1 MPHHVCFCPENHAL
15 YQNFFLVLRYK
26 RPECIGIFQRIAQA
40 VIRPVVNQRTVFL
53 ELLNLLGHRFL
64 FLV

>member
-40 VIRPVVNQRTVFL
+40 VIRPVVNQRTIFL
-53 ELLNLLGHRFL
+53 ELLNLLCNCFL